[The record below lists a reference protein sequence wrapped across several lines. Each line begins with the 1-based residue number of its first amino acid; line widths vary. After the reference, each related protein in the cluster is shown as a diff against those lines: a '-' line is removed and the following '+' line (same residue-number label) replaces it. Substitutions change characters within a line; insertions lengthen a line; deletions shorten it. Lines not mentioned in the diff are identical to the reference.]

1 MDIPFVPSPS
11 GVPQGDPAG
20 QAVASLKGYAY
31 QLYASALAWLNLRDD
46 EELYLEVAQDYVTA
60 AKEALAAV
68 QVKDTRANVTINS
81 PNIRQAI
88 SDFVDLVKRNP
99 GSQVALR
106 LLTTSDIGTEQKLED
121 RAAGQ
126 PTLKYWAKAAVGA
139 DPGPLRT
146 ILERLELTDA
156 AKAYIKERTDE
167 QLRSDLLRRISWD
180 CGAPGFDQ
188 VKDQF
193 DDRVVTLAND
203 CFGAPPSEAKR
214 AAATI
219 LWHVLGRAI
228 EPEASKRNLTRAA
241 LLDLMEKATN
251 ISIPR
256 AGFVNHVKAAVSEAL
271 APVQR
276 PSLDIVPTPGFDI
289 ARDALKR
296 DFSSRYRQA
305 LQRSFF
311 AELQKQDQFQ
321 PLARQILDGNLVVL
335 PEDLRRQILLRAARS
350 AAVKNDLPVAERF
363 MRGAAELTGTDTD
376 LPAQARLAEAR
387 GDIDTAIQVL
397 RDAADP
403 DSRATLL
410 SIIAKARGDDTA
422 LAWLSDQQLNVN
434 DLTANGISTVCNF
447 HLAKENYAQVKSILE
462 SLDERHIEDCPY
474 FLLLRGAVRF
484 ASLLAKPEQRLALMG
499 MPFDIRRVRP
509 VTLDAETAM
518 TLDGAM
524 DDMRRLI
531 LISKELGLHETTN
544 IAEEYILWFELLHPE
559 HRQAALAR
567 LASDM
572 QDATAAINR
581 IQFALA
587 YLPNFDATPILKHL
601 ENRAAFGGLDKDE
614 LRASLAILMDN
625 HENTVPLA
633 AFIAQHRE
641 KLEDA
646 FGKLPIRMI
655 EIQALARAGDAS
667 GARTMLDANRDA
679 IEPNGLASLNAVI
692 ATAEGADP
700 VTEFR
705 QAYDRTKTTEAL
717 RNLIAILSQRDDH
730 RSIGPYAEEL
740 FAKSGDPMDL
750 ALAARSYAK
759 SGDNDNFIRV
769 VETNN
774 AILNR
779 DSGLRRHY
787 AWQLVSRGR
796 LTEALTQAQRLAQHA
811 TTRDLDLEIMIAIES
826 GEWETLSQPLAAYLH
841 TAPNVPAIAL
851 MRAAHLSQAA
861 GQGPL
866 KDLVSAALAK
876 GGEDPN
882 ILLGAYMVCV
892 EEGLEEVKDEAYQ
905 WFRRAL
911 DLSGPDGPIQ
921 RFELKDIL
929 EKQTEWN
936 ENTRRIQ
943 EGIARGDIPLVVAIL
958 GLRTTL
964 VDLLLRNFTRNTA
977 LADARRKVA
986 IPLFSGRRQP
996 EAFGEVKRLALDFTA
1011 LLVLGWL
1018 GILPK
1023 VFDTFK
1029 EVVLPS
1035 GIFRDLFDGRRRIR
1049 EFQKSRLRRAER
1061 IQHAI
1066 ASGKMKIV
1074 RTSLSRRD
1082 PLVAEVGDELA
1093 GLLRV
1098 ADSTDGIVLRPA
1110 PVHKPALPIRDAD
1123 VSCYAQRL
1131 ADTHSL
1137 LAVLHDSG
1145 LTDQSTEEA
1154 AKRYFTLQ
1162 DKGWPAPTRPDLT
1175 RPLYLEGVGL
1185 TYLDFVGLLD
1195 VVLKAFPQVFIDSST
1210 ADEAAALVEH
1220 DNHTTEVLQVIDTIR
1235 DSVRKAQ
1242 SEAKIIFGPQR
1253 SRKSD
1258 GSGDDDGDERF
1269 DSSTLNLVANLVQAE
1284 VAVIDD
1290 RGLNKEPFVLDSHGH
1305 RARTV
1310 TSLDMIEE
1318 LRSRHVISDD
1328 ERLLL
1333 RHRLRVAGAS
1343 LVPLDTEEI
1352 VVAALR
1358 RGGSDSAE
1366 LRAMKGSVLLAR
1378 VAALPRFPS
1387 EIPWFATATLAIKN
1401 SIMAVWARE
1410 PDKQRAAVLAD
1421 AILDLQAH
1429 PEDWV
1434 DQWEGQVPPDWVNAT
1449 SIVLVVGIA
1458 MPVELEDKALK
1469 QAYNDWVDSNV
1480 LEPLRARAPETYAA
1494 VVEQVRS
1501 FINSIAKDDDD

>member
-1 MDIPFVPSPS
+1 MTTPFVLNPSD
-11 GVPQGDPAG
+11 VPQGDPAG

-31 QLYASALAWLNLRDD
+31 QLYASALAWLNLSDD
-46 EELYLEVAQDYVTA
+46 EELYLEVAQDYATA

-68 QVKDTRANVTINS
+68 QVKDTQANVTINS
-81 PNIRQAI
+81 PDVRQAI
-88 SDFVDLVKRNP
+88 NDFVDLVKRNP
-99 GSQVALR
+99 RRRVVLR
-106 LLTTSDIGTEQKLED
+106 FLTTSNIGTEQKVKD
-121 RAAGQ
+121 RAAGE
-126 PTLKYWAKAAVGA
+126 PTLGYWVRAAGDA
-139 DPGPLRT
+139 DVSPLRE
-146 ILERLELTDA
+146 ILEQLDLSNA
-156 AKAYIKERTDE
+156 AKAYIKERNDDL
-167 QLRSDLLRRISWD
+167 LRGNLLRRIFWD

-188 VKDQF
+188 IKHEF
-193 DDRVVTLAND
+193 DDRVVTFANEH
-203 CFGAPPSEAKR
+203 FGALPSEAKR

-219 LWHVLGRAI
+219 LQHVLEKAI
-228 EPEASKRNLTRAA
+228 GPEASKRNLTRAA
-241 LLDLMEKATN
+241 LLDLVEKATN

-256 AGFVNHVKAAVSEAL
+256 ARLVTELKAVMSEAV
-271 APVQR
+271 AVVQR
-276 PSLDIVPTPGFDI
+276 PNLDIVPSPQFDI
-289 ARDALKR
+289 ARDALER

-321 PLARQILDGNLVVL
+321 PLARQILDGNLVSL
-335 PEDLRRQILLRAARS
+335 PEDLRRRILLRAARA

-363 MRGAAELTGTDTD
+363 MGAAAELTGTDTA

-387 GDIDTAIQVL
+387 GDSDTAIQIL

-410 SIIAKARGDDTA
+410 SIIAKARGHDAA
-422 LAWLSDQQLNVN
+422 LAWLNDQQLNVN
-434 DLTANGISTVCNF
+434 DLTANGIVTVCNV
-447 HLAKENYAQVKSILE
+447 HLAKENYAQVKAIIE
-462 SLDERHIEDCPY
+462 SLDEKHIEDCPY

-499 MPFDIRRVRP
+499 MSLDIRRVRP
-509 VTLDAETAM
+509 VTPDAETAM
-518 TLDGAM
+518 TLAGAM

-531 LISKELGLHETTN
+531 SISKELGLQETPK

-572 QDATAAINR
+572 QDATTAIKR

-601 ENRAAFGGLDKDE
+601 ENRAAFGGLNKDE
-614 LRASLAILMDN
+614 LRASLAIHMDN
-625 HENTVPLA
+625 HENTAPLA
-633 AFIAQHRE
+633 AFVAQHRE
-641 KLEDA
+641 KLDDA
-646 FGKLPIRMI
+646 FGKLPIRTI
-655 EIQALARAGDAS
+655 EIEALARAGDAS
-667 GARTMLDANRDA
+667 GARTVLDANRDA
-679 IEPNGLASLNAVI
+679 IEADVLASLNAVI
-692 ATAEGADP
+692 STAGGADP
-700 VTEFR
+700 VTEFK

-717 RNLIAILSQRDDH
+717 RNLIAILCQRDEH

-740 FAKSGDPMDL
+740 SAKTGDPMDL

-759 SGDNDNFIRV
+759 AGDNDNFIRV
-769 VETNN
+769 IETNST
-774 AILNR
+774 ILNR

-796 LTEALTQAQRLAQHA
+796 LKEALTQGQRLAQHD

-826 GEWETLSQPLAAYLH
+826 GEWETLSVPLAAYLQ

-882 ILLGAYMVCV
+882 ILLGAYMVYV
-892 EEGLEEVKDEAYQ
+892 EEGLEEVRDEAHQ

-936 ENTRRIQ
+936 ENTRHIQ

-996 EAFGEVKRLALDFTA
+996 GAFGEVKRLALDFTA

-1023 VFDTFK
+1023 VFDTFN

-1035 GIFRDLFDGRRRIR
+1035 GIFRDLFDGQRRIR
-1049 EFQKSRLRRAER
+1049 ELQKSRLRHAER

-1066 ASGKMKIV
+1066 ASGRMKIV

-1082 PLVAEVGDELA
+1082 PLVTEVGDELA
-1093 GLLRV
+1093 GLFRV
-1098 ADSTDGIVLRPA
+1098 AEPADGIVLRPA
-1110 PVHKPALPIRDAD
+1110 PVHKPGLPIREAD
-1123 VSCYAQRL
+1123 VSSYAQRL

-1145 LTDQSTEEA
+1145 FTDQSTEEA

-1162 DKGWPAPTRPDLT
+1162 DRGWPTPARPDPT
-1175 RPLYLEGVGL
+1175 RPLYIEGVGL
-1185 TYLDFVGLLD
+1185 AYLDFVGLLD

-1210 ADEAAALVEH
+1210 ADEATALVEH
-1220 DNHTTEVLQVIDTIR
+1220 DNRTTEVLQVIDNIR
-1235 DSVRKAQ
+1235 NSVRKAQ
-1242 SEAKIIFGPQR
+1242 HEAKIIFGPQR

-1258 GSGDDDGDERF
+1258 GSGEDDGDEL
-1269 DSSTLNLVANLVQAE
+1269 DSSTLNLVSNLAQAE

-1290 RGLNKEPFVLDSHGH
+1290 RGLNKEAFVLDSHGH

-1310 TSLDMIEE
+1310 TSLDIIEE
-1318 LRSRHVISDD
+1318 LRSRQLISDD

-1343 LVPLDTEEI
+1343 LVPIDTEEI

-1366 LRAMKGSVLLAR
+1366 LRAMKESILLAR
-1378 VAALPRFPS
+1378 VAALARFPS

-1401 SIMAVWARE
+1401 AITAVWARE

-1458 MPVELEDKALK
+1458 MPIELKDKALR
-1469 QAYNDWVDSNV
+1469 QAYNDWVDSNI
-1480 LEPLRARAPETYAA
+1480 LEPLRGRAPEAYAA
-1494 VVEQVRS
+1494 VVKRVRS
-1501 FINSIAKDDDD
+1501 FINSIAQDNDA